1 MSHDDS
7 GPSEKL
13 RQIGQR
19 KSMSAYAA
27 TRPWLSAIQP
37 VTVAEFGSVARAD
50 LWAFDTM
57 RRRLRPQT
65 LSTTSGEVL
74 RF

>member
-1 MSHDDS
+1 
-7 GPSEKL
+7 
-13 RQIGQR
+13 
-19 KSMSAYAA
+19 MSAYDA

-57 RRRLRPQT
+57 KRGPLTQT
-65 LSTTSGEVL
+65 LPPTPGRSCKLVKIHSNKPLSGEG
-74 RF
+74 